1 MLGSSG
7 TEKGGFGKGQWRKH
21 LGNQKEV
28 LDFQDR
34 LEGEGLP
41 GDCRKEENKCRP
53 EGLVCLSVCLS
64 FWVVQTPIWPHSHLP
79 PSSCRPADH
88 DRWAGGLWQ
97 VIAPPSHPG
106 GDAED
111 LRSRLLE
118 QVLNACSGLS

>member
-64 FWVVQTPIWPHSHLP
+64 GWWLFRLPSGPTPICRHP
-79 PSSCRPADH
+79 PAGQLTMIVGQVGCGKSS
-88 DRWAGGLWQ
+88 
-97 VIAPPSHPG
+97 
-106 GDAED
+106 
-111 LRSRLLE
+111 LLLATLGE
-118 QVLNACSGLS
+118 MQKISGAVFWNRY